1 MNLIIVDTN
10 ELRVSNVPDDALVS
24 YAVDSAVVVAL
35 YDPAIQIG
43 GLLRVSEPDSRADV
57 VRSKKMPARYAD
69 SGIAALLDEVAR
81 LGAAK
86 PRLTVRLAGGAE
98 ISLSGSTADGKRN
111 YLAVRKNLW
120 KLGVFVQSEAVG
132 GRTQRNVRLD
142 IDTGRFWAA
151 ETPAEDAAKGAT
163 HCLIES

>member
-10 ELRVSNVPDDALVS
+10 ELRVSNVLEDALVS
-24 YAVDSAVVVAL
+24 YGVDSAIVVAL

-43 GLLRVSEPDSRADV
+43 GLLRVSEPDSRADT
-57 VRSKKMPARYAD
+57 VRSGQVPTRYAD
-69 SGIAALLDEVAR
+69 SGIAALLDEAAR

-86 PRLTVRLAGGAE
+86 PRMTVRLAGGAE
-98 ISLSGSTADGKRN
+98 VSSEGMGAAGKRN

-132 GRTQRNVRLD
+132 GRTWRNVRLD
-142 IDTGRFWAA
+142 IDTGHFSASEA
-151 ETPAEDAAKGAT
+151 PAEEAAKGAT
-163 HCLIES
+163 HCLIAS